1 MADRSE
7 IDDVRARTDIVSVVE
22 QYVTLKRAGRNL
34 KGLCPFHNEKSPS
47 FQVNPDLGIW
57 RCFGQCGEG
66 GDVIKFVQKI
76 ENLSFQEALERLALA
91 AGVTLSRGQNQYHHS
106 AEPSERDRIYKVN
119 ALATRYYQDM
129 LKRSPV
135 AQEYLEKRGIA
146 HAAQEAFLIG
156 FAPDSWDGLVTH
168 LAQQRVPAADA
179 ELAGLV
185 SKSDRGGYF
194 DKLRGR
200 LIFPILDVQERP
212 VAFGGRLIEEAKP
225 GQPKYW
231 NSPETPA
238 FVKSRTL
245 YGLWRARKAIAERGQ
260 AVIVEGYTDVVAAH
274 QAGFENVIATLGTSL
289 TEEHVKVL
297 ARLAQSVVLS
307 FDADSAGLQA
317 AFRAAKIFEA
327 QEIEVKVLNLP
338 VGEDPDSLL
347 KAGRRQTFLE
357 AVERA
362 APMMEYR
369 IRQLVQTMPH
379 DTDAER
385 VALFRKALP
394 VLASVTSVIEREP
407 YIRILAPYHPQYSNG
422 TAYAE
427 DQIREDVKAYQSGH
441 ANPDAAVQHAPPS
454 GETNAYR
461 RPTEPAA
468 GRTGVAERQLLQ
480 ALVSGDPELSLYV
493 YGSIRP
499 EAFVNPEMQVIADR
513 LYAQY
518 ARTGSFDAAVL
529 VGELEDAN
537 QQNVLTALLMGDKAP
552 LNLKALEDS
561 VSHLKNKIDN
571 LERDKLRE
579 RINSGNATAE
589 DVKKFQLLHG
599 RLKGTERALDA

>member
-7 IDDVRARTDIVSVVE
+7 IDDIRARTDIVSVVE

-47 FQVNPDLGIW
+47 FQVNSDLGIW
-57 RCFGQCGEG
+57 KCFGQCNEG

-106 AEPSERDRIYKVN
+106 AEPNERDRIYKVN

-135 AQEYLEKRGIA
+135 AQEYLQKRGIA

-156 FAPDSWDGLVTH
+156 FAPDAWDGLVTH
-168 LAQQRVPAADA
+168 LAQQRVPSADA

-274 QAGFENVIATLGTSL
+274 QAGFENVVATLGTSL

-327 QEIEVKVLNLP
+327 QEVEVKVLDLP

-347 KAGRRQTFLE
+347 RAGRRQTFLE
-357 AVERA
+357 AVEKA
-362 APMMEYR
+362 VPMVEYR
-369 IRQLVQTMPH
+369 IRQLVRQMPH
-379 DTDAER
+379 DTDNDR
-385 VALFRKALP
+385 IALFRKALP

-407 YIRILAPYHPQYSNG
+407 YIRILAPYHPQYSYG
-422 TAYAE
+422 AAYAE

-441 ANPDAAVQHAPPS
+441 AGSDGAVQHAPPS
-454 GETNAYR
+454 GEMDAHR
-461 RPTEPAA
+461 RPTEPAKLDA
-468 GRTGVAERQLLQ
+468 TGVAEHELLR

-499 EAFVNPEMQVIADR
+499 EAFFSVDARAIADR
-513 LYAQY
+513 LYTQY
-518 ARTGSFDAAVL
+518 VRTGAFNAAVL
-529 VGELEDAN
+529 VSELEDAG
-537 QQNVLTALLMGDKAP
+537 QQNVLTALLMDEKAP

-561 VSHLKNKIDN
+561 VGHLKNKVDN
-571 LERDKLRE
+571 IEREKLRE
-579 RINSGNATAE
+579 RIDSGNATRE
-589 DVKKFQLLHG
+589 EMRSFTLLFGKK
-599 RLKGTERALDA
+599 